1 MGKRNIS
8 LDFFQPVRQQNNKMH
23 GKHSILEDN
32 NSLQKALKRI
42 ENVLCEEREKKKN
55 YQKMCIFSVFMLVT
69 YIPKLYE
76 KVLHIVQQLFLP
88 KGLFAR
94 VSAIWLLAILAPYLC

>member
-1 MGKRNIS
+1 M
-8 LDFFQPVRQQNNKMH
+8 
-23 GKHSILEDN
+23 EDN

-42 ENVLCEEREKKKN
+42 ENFLCEEREKKKP
-55 YQKMCIFSVFMLVT
+55 YKKMCIFSVFMLVT
-69 YIPKLYE
+69 YIPKMYE

-94 VSAIWLLAILAPYLC
+94 VSAIWLLAILAPYMFKVNEIS

>member
-55 YQKMCIFSVFMLVT
+55 LQKNVYFQCF
-69 YIPKLYE
+69 YACY
-76 KVLHIVQQLFLP
+76 LHT
-88 KGLFAR
+88 
-94 VSAIWLLAILAPYLC
+94 